1 MTTSTTSTT
10 NKGLLLK
17 FRETDTLVGITRESL
32 RELAAKL
39 GFNETQAVHYALARL
54 ARDVLP
60 SYAPDDGPLTEQQL
74 DTIRKAVPQGRATRV
89 RSSLL

>member
-1 MTTSTTSTT
+1 MPTSTP
-10 NKGLLLK
+10 NKRLLLK